1 MKKLLIFG
9 SIIMLAL
16 ISFGCGMFTGGDKI
30 KADEG
35 SFTIEKDDATELDVQ
50 IEMGVGELTVA
61 TGTGDWVEGSFD
73 TNMKELEPIVTYKKG
88 TVVIGHKDNQDIR
101 IGKIKNK
108 WEMVLSEDIPIDLS
122 VDTGASSANL
132 DLQQLQLNKLN
143 VETGVGELNLNLSG
157 DWKKGFKANIQAGVG
172 SATIILPSDVGVEV
186 KTDSGIGHIE
196 VSDLISKGNGVYVN
210 EAYENA
216 DVIIE
221 IVAEVGVGELVFE
234 LDK

>member
-16 ISFGCGMFTGGDKI
+16 ISFGCSMFTGGDKV
-30 KADEG
+30 KTDGG

-61 TGTGDWVEGSFD
+61 KGSDDWVEGSFD
-73 TNMKELEPIVTYKKG
+73 TNTKELEPIITYKKG
-88 TVVIGHKDNQDIR
+88 SVVIEHKDHKGIR
-101 IGKIKNK
+101 IGKIKNQ
-108 WEMVLSEDIPIDLS
+108 WELALSDNIPIDLS
-122 VDTGASSANL
+122 VDTGASSATL

-157 DWKKGFKANIQAGVG
+157 DRKKGFKANIQTGVG
-172 SATIILPSDVGVEV
+172 SAIIILPSDVGVKI
-186 KTDSGIGHIE
+186 KTDSGIGNIE
-196 VSDLISKGNGVYVN
+196 ASDLISKGNGVYVN

-221 IVAEVGVGELVFE
+221 IVAEVGVGEMVFE